1 MAHTISLDLD
11 LRFLHFLEQL
21 RVADDP
27 SSISDLAT
35 RFVEA
40 CDDTHDGT
48 LRDVSELRDLFEWL
62 SDGSQRAHIP
72 DLRLLLHTMPF
83 AHSYTTSTSPGLSA
97 RNSST
102 VALCLVCTA
111 STRSAIAMTA
121 ASPSCSLGG
130 MTGSASVFSWKTK
143 HDRRATTSSGSYV
156 ASVFSSMS
164 SVRTSSFAEL
174 I

>member
-62 SDGSQRAHIP
+62 SDGSQRAHILICVP
-72 DLRLLLHTMPF
+72 YCLPCLSPTRTRLRQVQ
-83 AHSYTTSTSPGLSA
+83 A
-97 RNSST
+97 
-102 VALCLVCTA
+102 
-111 STRSAIAMTA
+111 
-121 ASPSCSLGG
+121 
-130 MTGSASVFSWKTK
+130 
-143 HDRRATTSSGSYV
+143 
-156 ASVFSSMS
+156 
-164 SVRTSSFAEL
+164 
-174 I
+174 